1 MRVPIR
7 LGEDSFTMGEISK
20 RNIKRMVKAMKAFK
34 LLMNVHG
41 VSDYLAFGT
50 SALREANNG
59 SHVIDIIKKK
69 AGVKVEII
77 SPHWPKLFL
86 IAKYLIF

>member
-50 SALREANNG
+50 SAISKHGIPMSYIEL
-59 SHVIDIIKKK
+59 KKE

-86 IAKYLIF
+86 IENI